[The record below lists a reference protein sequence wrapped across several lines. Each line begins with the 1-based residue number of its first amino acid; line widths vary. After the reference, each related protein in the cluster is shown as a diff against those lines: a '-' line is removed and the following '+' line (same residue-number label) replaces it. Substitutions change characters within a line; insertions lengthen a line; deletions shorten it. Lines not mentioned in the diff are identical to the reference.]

1 MAGRLFTAL
10 LLLHGVILVN
20 AAGSQSEFPALGT
33 SSSDHV
39 PFHATISARLITTL
53 FASER
58 SQQEPVQK
66 TIFGAQINGNQSTTT
81 TVRAELAECTEQ
93 IRIDLKNNGTVTSRT
108 SGITPQALVEN
119 SGRHQFQITK
129 PVYFDGQSFRTQRAY
144 GIIQA
149 SQVPIRV
156 QSSASGVPIIGPVA
170 DRIAWSEVMRMSPQ
184 IADAVAKDLSTD
196 ILPKVDSA
204 TDAELVRLNTE
215 LAERLQIAK
224 RFSVLKDYR
233 LRTSSTAD
241 SAYLSLMPR
250 SSESGSS
257 EIQTTAKP
265 SWQRSRESSPADD
278 VVLEFSDTLAESL
291 LLEVLFPGRL
301 ITDREMKNPGL
312 LLTPQKSDSQRD
324 TSSVLDSTSSRTSAD
339 GATGDGRWT
348 DQGETSDPEIDSTS
362 AELFSIQL
370 AEERPVSVAFR
381 NGEIQLSVN
390 FQVILRTG
398 QKSGWHSAGVRVE
411 GTNYN
416 KEEWGLR
423 VSDAS
428 VVTLKE
434 LESEDS
440 EAEKN
445 NASLLSG
452 LSSMSDTAW
461 ATLIKTSINR
471 MTEPTDQVRF
481 RRNFEIPRKNKAAV
495 RLQLHRIQSEEN
507 RLSMT
512 YRMLDKPE

>member
-10 LLLHGVILVN
+10 LLLHGVILVS

-33 SSSDHV
+33 TSNDRP
-39 PFHATISARLITTL
+39 PFHAIVSARLITTL
-53 FASER
+53 FQSER

-81 TVRAELAECTEQ
+81 TVRAELAECAEQ
-93 IRIDLKNNGTVTSRT
+93 IRINLQNHGTVTSRT

-149 SQVPIRV
+149 SQVPVRV
-156 QSSASGVPIIGPVA
+156 QSSASGVPIVGPVA

-184 IADAVAKDLSTD
+184 IADAVAQDLSTD
-196 ILPKVDSA
+196 ILPKVDAA
-204 TDAELVRLNTE
+204 TDAELVQLNTT
-215 LAERLQIAK
+215 LAETLQITE
-224 RFSVLKDYR
+224 RFSVLKAHR

-241 SAYLSLMPR
+241 SASLSVILR
-250 SSESGSS
+250 SSDSRSP
-257 EIQTTAKP
+257 EIQTAAKP
-265 SWQRSRESSPADD
+265 SWQSSGKSDPADD
-278 VVLEFSDTLAESL
+278 VVLEFSDTIVESL
-291 LLEVLFPGRL
+291 LLEVLSPGRL

-312 LLTPQKSDSQRD
+312 LLTPQKPDSRRD
-324 TSSVLDSTSSRTSAD
+324 VSSVPDSTSSRSSAV

-348 DQGETSDPEIDSTS
+348 DQGEKSDPEIDSAS

-411 GTNYN
+411 GTNHN

-452 LSSMSDTAW
+452 LSSMSDSAW
-461 ATLIKTSINR
+461 ATLIQTSINR
-471 MTEPTDQVRF
+471 MTEPTDQLRF
-481 RRNFEIPRKNKAAV
+481 RRNVKIPRKNKAAV

>member
-10 LLLHGVILVN
+10 LLLHGVILVS
-20 AAGSQSEFPALGT
+20 AAGSQSEFPAHGAT
-33 SSSDHV
+33 SNDHP
-39 PFHATISARLITTL
+39 PFHVVVSARLITTL
-53 FASER
+53 FESER

-66 TIFGAQINGNQSTTT
+66 TIFGAQVNGNQSTTT
-81 TVRAELAECTEQ
+81 TVRAELAECAEQ
-93 IRIDLKNNGTVTSRT
+93 IRINLQNHGTVTSRT

-149 SQVPIRV
+149 SQVPVRV

-196 ILPKVDSA
+196 ILPKVDAA
-204 TDAELVRLNTE
+204 TDAELVQLNTT
-215 LAERLQIAK
+215 LAETLQITK
-224 RFSVLKDYR
+224 RFSVLKAHR

-241 SAYLSLMPR
+241 SASLSMIPR
-250 SSESGSS
+250 SSNSKSP
-257 EIQTTAKP
+257 EIQTAAKP
-265 SWQRSRESSPADD
+265 SWQRSGKSDPADD
-278 VVLEFSDTLAESL
+278 VVLKFSDTLAESL

-312 LLTPQKSDSQRD
+312 LMTPQKPESRD
-324 TSSVLDSTSSRTSAD
+324 FGSVPDSTSSRSSPV
-339 GATGDGRWT
+339 GANGDGRWT
-348 DQGETSDPEIDSTS
+348 DQGETSDPEFDSAS

-398 QKSGWHSAGVRVE
+398 QKSGWHSARVRVE

-445 NASLLSG
+445 NASLISG
-452 LSSMSDTAW
+452 LSSMSDSAW
-461 ATLIKTSINR
+461 ATLIQTSINR
-471 MTEPTDQVRF
+471 MTEPTDQLRF
-481 RRNFEIPRKNKAAV
+481 RRNVEIPRKNRAAV